1 MPVADGNDESTKAM
15 PFPEDTAFAHL
26 FRRAIETRG
35 VSLSQLHRRLA
46 AQALPVSLATLSY
59 WRSGARRPEGEQ
71 SRAVVH
77 ALEEILGLGPG
88 VLVDALGPS
97 RRPGRSPAPGAVF
110 ADEHERWTAE
120 TLAALDADPAD
131 LVREVSST
139 TVATVGA
146 DGALRGFRTRS
157 LHQATTKKPVRTLPM
172 VVPVD
177 PEAPSRPRILAVRGA
192 TVAFEFTHPSNAM
205 IGARIELETE
215 LRAPETT
222 IVECGLDIPHDY
234 PPQYGVAHGALRR
247 AREMAIW
254 VQFDPAA
261 VPSWVQET
269 EENGEGEREHPR
281 RPVRGTT
288 AHAVR
293 HGFGPGWLSLEWG

>member
-1 MPVADGNDESTKAM
+1 MKAM
-15 PFPEDTAFAHL
+15 SPREEADFAHL
-26 FRRAIETRG
+26 FRRAVETQG
-35 VSLSQLHRRLA
+35 VSLSQLHRRLD
-46 AQALPVSLATLSY
+46 AQAVPVSLATLSY
-59 WRSGARRPEGEQ
+59 WRSGARRPEGKQ

-77 ALEEILGLGPG
+77 ALEEILGLSPG

-97 RRPGRSPAPGAVF
+97 RRPGRSPAPGTVF
-110 ADEHERWTAE
+110 ADEHERWIAE
-120 TLAALDADPAD
+120 TLAALDADPPD

-139 TVATVGA
+139 TVATVGP

-157 LHQATTKKPVRTLPM
+157 LQQATTSKAVRALPM

-177 PEAPSRPRILAVRGA
+177 TEAPSRPRILAVRGA

-205 IGARIELETE
+205 IGARIELEAE

-222 IVECGLDIPHDY
+222 IIECGLDIPHDY
-234 PPQYGVAHGALRR
+234 PPQYAVAHGTLRR
-247 AREMAIW
+247 ARELAIW
-254 VQFDPAA
+254 VQFDSASVPA
-261 VPSWVQET
+261 WVQET
-269 EENGEGEREHPR
+269 EENGDGEREHPR

-293 HGFGPGWLSLEWG
+293 HGFGPGWLSIEWG